1 MHTEIV
7 RFFDDFVEAFAAFD
21 GKKVGS
27 LFVAPAV
34 ALKRDGTLQGFSSV
48 QEIEAYYQVALD
60 QYQASGCKQCRYLD
74 LETQPLNEKTA
85 TAITS
90 WDLMRADGS
99 VVTHWRQAY
108 FLVRKNGNWRAYGSA
123 FIAA

>member
-1 MHTEIV
+1 MSDEIV

-21 GKKVGS
+21 GWKVGS
-27 LFVAPAV
+27 VFVTAAV
-34 ALKRDGTLQGFSSV
+34 ALKRDGTLQGFDSL
-48 QEIEAYYQVALD
+48 QEIEAYYQAALD

-74 LETQPLNEKTA
+74 LETQFLNETTA
-85 TAITS
+85 TAIAS

-108 FLVRKNGNWRAYGSA
+108 FLVRNNGNWRAYGSA
-123 FIAA
+123 FVAA